1 VEPQQIVPEKVI
13 LKQDH
18 GVTAERQ
25 QDVNLQI
32 GVHGLVMSQ
41 MVLVVHRQA
50 TETSHQHISMLSS
63 KTTAME
69 LYRHVP
75 QGKPIQDN
83 TVCVFTITVNYR
95 IGRLGM

>member
-1 VEPQQIVPEKVI
+1 MKFLFVSCHK
-13 LKQDH
+13 
-18 GVTAERQ
+18 VTAERQ
-25 QDVNLQI
+25 QDVNLQT

-75 QGKPIQDN
+75 QDKPIQDN
-83 TVCVFTITVNYR
+83 TVSRSHGFWVISFAIAISSAAR
-95 IGRLGM
+95 F